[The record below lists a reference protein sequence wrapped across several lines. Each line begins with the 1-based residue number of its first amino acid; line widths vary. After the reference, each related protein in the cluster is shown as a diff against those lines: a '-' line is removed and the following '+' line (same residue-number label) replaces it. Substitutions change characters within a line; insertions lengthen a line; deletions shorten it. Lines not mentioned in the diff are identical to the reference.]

1 MKPTPGRQKRTVL
14 AWKSRAA
21 RLQRTHLSSIKH
33 QRIRK
38 EGVSLAKQEQLRQ
51 GHKPAHL
58 SSNTRVSKKVVL
70 ALQTRTPI
78 IKHPGVKEGGGR
90 PTKPHTYHETPG
102 SRGRWCWPY
111 KPAHCVPIIKHQGV
125 EEGGVG
131 PTNPHTCHRTPG
143 CRRRWCWPYEPAHCA
158 PIIKHQGVEEGGAGP
173 INPHTAH
180 LSSNTRVSKKV
191 VLALRMSAWS
201 MMGAAE
207 AANAFRY
214 TRATTLSD
222 TFLCTCVG
230 KCQGKTKTSM
240 SDHTIFGH
248 LPLHVCGGV

>member
-1 MKPTPGRQKRTVL
+1 VL

-51 GHKPAHL
+51 GNKPAHLSSIIKHPGVEEGGVSPTNSHTYHQTPGCRRRWCWPYKPAHL

-111 KPAHCVPIIKHQGV
+111 KPAHLSSNTRVLKKVVLALQTRTLRTYHQ
-125 EEGGVG
+125 
-131 PTNPHTCHRTPG
+131 TPG
-143 CRRRWCWPYEPAHCA
+143 CRRRWCWPYKP
-158 PIIKHQGVEEGGAGP
+158 
-173 INPHTAH
+173 AH

-191 VLALRMSAWS
+191 VLAL
-201 MMGAAE
+201 
-207 AANAFRY
+207 
-214 TRATTLSD
+214 
-222 TFLCTCVG
+222 
-230 KCQGKTKTSM
+230 
-240 SDHTIFGH
+240 
-248 LPLHVCGGV
+248 